1 MKAISIIVPSW
12 YVPKSEEGK
21 ESPTRFKLRGLTG
34 MEFLAVHE
42 NAKERNG
49 GYVLGTDAQKAAL
62 KYGLVGWEGLN
73 DDKGP
78 VEFSRIQD
86 DNLARIPFDVI
97 RELTNEVL
105 ARTELSGEDEK
116 K

>member
-1 MKAISIIVPSW
+1 MKAISIIVADW
-12 YVPKSEEGK
+12 HTPKTEEGK

-42 NAKERNG
+42 KAIERDG
-49 GYVLGTDAQKAAL
+49 VYILGTEAQKTAL
-62 KYGLVGWEGLN
+62 KYGLVGWEN
-73 DDKGP
+73 FYDKNTM
-78 VEFSRIQD
+78 VEFSRKPE

-97 RELTNEVL
+97 KDLTNKIL
-105 ARTELSGEDEK
+105 DSTELSGDDEK